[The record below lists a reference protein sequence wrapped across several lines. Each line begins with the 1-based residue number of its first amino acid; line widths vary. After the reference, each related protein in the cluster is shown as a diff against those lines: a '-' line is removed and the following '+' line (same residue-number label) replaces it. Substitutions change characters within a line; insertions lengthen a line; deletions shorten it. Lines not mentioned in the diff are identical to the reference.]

1 MGMYALM
8 DAAPVEMT
16 TKVGALV
23 GEARRSLWVAWNR
36 TTGPMAFTFQWSS
49 NSEMGVVARGP

>member
-1 MGMYALM
+1 M